1 LEPVWYLMGFNIAFF
16 AVLML
21 TGRFLSRIAGKRTL
35 RRLLFLISFVLLL
48 AMLIPERAVAT
59 IIIER
64 ALPSDPVRAPFGI
77 AVARNASFVVFA
89 EKHPG
94 RIGFMGTGQCLIRD
108 PVSGV
113 SSLNY
118 TYREFSL
125 PGADGSTAE
134 PRDVA
139 LGNQTLRRGSA
150 GREGYVFFTEF
161 VRNKIGRLDIGDRD
175 SIWILPSYRYVFGRV
190 DEFSVPT
197 PSSGPMNLAIDP
209 YNGSV
214 WFTEYQ
220 ANKIGR
226 LFFVGGGKWRFIEYS
241 LPTPNSYPTDI
252 AVDPNYWHTSTGEVQ
267 TYVWFTMSGSDKIG
281 RLNGETGEI
290 VEYSTRGTP
299 WGITITDDGFVWF
312 TQKLGDRIAKLNPWT
327 GVITE
332 VPLPVHSPGNEP
344 LYIANDT
351 DNSLWFTESA
361 SNRIGKYIPGLNVF
375 QEFVVPTTASKPHG
389 LAVTL
394 RLFGGVVGPGVDP
407 SYAGKMDVF
416 FTEEVGNKIGKIII
430 PSGPWTTTITVGFI
444 SSVSTTT
451 SSATTVTT
459 TATTVSTN
467 TSAFRSIVN
476 MTKSS
481 IPAGNFTTTLV
492 DTVSILQTS
501 TTSTW
506 TKTTTSTSVLTTTST
521 STSVSTTTS
530 TTPSTTTVSTT
541 STSTEFYTTTTTT
554 STSTTYTST
563 SYSPTITTT
572 TTVGTTSTYM
582 TTTTTT
588 TTYSAALTSQVI
600 LTTTTSTTMTVTTTP
615 AARACIVASAAYGSE
630 LAPQVQFLREFRD
643 RTVMSTFAGAQFMRI
658 FNAFYYSFSPKVA
671 ELTAASPILQ
681 TATRVFIYPLI
692 GVLRFVA
699 AVYQL
704 YPQGSQLMIIITGV
718 VASGLVGALYISPV
732 AVLLGMVRRRI
743 RISGGI

>member
-21 TGRFLSRIAGKRTL
+21 SGRFLSRITGKRTL
-35 RRLLFLISFVLLL
+35 RRLLLLISFVLLL

-113 SSLNY
+113 SSYNY
-118 TYREFSL
+118 TYREFYL

-139 LGNQTLRRGSA
+139 LGNQTLKSGGP
-150 GREGYVFFTEF
+150 GREGFVYFTEF
-161 VRNKIGRLDIGDRD
+161 VRNKIGRLDIGDRVTGGV
-175 SIWILPSYRYVFGRV
+175 PPYVFGRV

-226 LFFVGGGKWRFIEYS
+226 MFFVGAPKWRFIEYS

-252 AVDPNYWHTSTGEVQ
+252 VVDPNYWHTSTGEVQ
-267 TYVWFTMSGSDKIG
+267 TYVWFTMSGTDKIG

-327 GVITE
+327 AVITE

-394 RLFGGVVGPGVDP
+394 RLFQGVVGSGVHPD
-407 SYAGKMDVF
+407 YAGKMDVF

-430 PSGPWTTTITVGFI
+430 PSGPWTTTTTVGFI
-444 SSVSTTT
+444 SSVSTTA

-459 TATTVSTN
+459 TATTVLTN
-467 TSAFRSIVN
+467 TSAFRSITN
-476 MTKSS
+476 ATKSMT
-481 IPAGNFTTTLV
+481 PAGNFTTTLV

-506 TKTTTSTSVLTTTST
+506 TKTTTSTSVLTATST
-521 STSVSTTTS
+521 STSTTITTS
-530 TTPSTTTVSTT
+530 TTPSTTTVSST
-541 STSTEFYTTTTTT
+541 SVSTEFYTTTTTT

-563 SYSPTITTT
+563 SYSPTITTP
-572 TTVGTTSTYM
+572 TTVSTTSTYM

-588 TTYSAALTSQVI
+588 TTYTAAQTSQVI
-600 LTTTTSTTMTVTTTP
+600 LATTTSTTVTVTTTP
-615 AARACIVASAAYGSE
+615 PARACIIASAAYGSE

-643 RTVMSTFAGAQFMRI
+643 GTVMSTFAGVQFMRI

-671 ELTAASPILQ
+671 EFTATNPILQ
-681 TATRVFIYPLI
+681 TATRALMYPLI
-692 GVLRFVA
+692 GALRLVA
-699 AVYQL
+699 AACQL

-718 VASGLVGALYISPV
+718 VASGLVGALYVSPV
-732 AVLLGMVRRRI
+732 AFLLGMVRRRMKV
-743 RISGGI
+743 SGGI

>member
-1 LEPVWYLMGFNIAFF
+1 
-16 AVLML
+16 
-21 TGRFLSRIAGKRTL
+21 
-35 RRLLFLISFVLLL
+35 
-48 AMLIPERAVAT
+48 
-59 IIIER
+59 
-64 ALPSDPVRAPFGI
+64 
-77 AVARNASFVVFA
+77 VVFA

-94 RIGFMGTGQCLIRD
+94 RIGFMGTGQCLL
-108 PVSGV
+108 SGIY
-113 SSLNY
+113 NY
-118 TYREFSL
+118 TYREFYL

-139 LGNQTLRRGSA
+139 LGNQTLRSGSF
-150 GREGYVFFTEF
+150 GFEGYVFFTEF
-161 VRNKIGRLDIGDRD
+161 VRNKIGRLDIGDR
-175 SIWILPSYRYVFGRV
+175 SSPGYTFGRI

-226 LFFVGGGKWRFIEYS
+226 LFYIPIAFGGPNWRFIEYS
-241 LPTPNSYPTDI
+241 LPTPNSYPADI
-252 AVDPNYWHTSTGEVQ
+252 AVDPNYWHTPTTPWGTIDTQ
-267 TYVWFTMSGSDKIG
+267 TYVWFTMSGTDKIG

-299 WGITITDDGFVWF
+299 WGITVTDDGFVWF

-327 GVITE
+327 AVITE

-344 LYIANDT
+344 MYIANDT

-394 RLFGGVVGPGVDP
+394 RLFQGVVGPGVHPD
-407 SYAGKMDVF
+407 YAGKMDVF

-430 PSGPWTTTITVGFI
+430 PSGPWTTTTTVGFI

-451 SSATTVTT
+451 SFATTVTT

-467 TSAFRSIVN
+467 STAFRSIV
-476 MTKSS
+476 TVAPSS
-481 IPAGNFTTTLV
+481 TPAGNFTTTLV

-521 STSVSTTTS
+521 STSTTITTS
-530 TTPSTTTVSTT
+530 TTPSTTTSTTTSVST
-541 STSTEFYTTTTTT
+541 ELYTTTTTT

-563 SYSPTITTT
+563 SYSPTITTP
-572 TTVGTTSTYM
+572 TTVSTTSTYM

-588 TTYSAALTSQVI
+588 TTYTAAQTSQVI
-600 LTTTTSTTMTVTTTP
+600 LTTTTSTTVTVTTTP
-615 AARACIVASAAYGSE
+615 PARACIIASAAYGSE

-643 RTVMSTFAGAQFMRI
+643 STVMSTFAGAQFMRI

-671 ELTAASPILQ
+671 EFTAANPILQ
-681 TATRVFIYPLI
+681 TATRALMYPLI
-692 GVLRFVA
+692 GALRLVA
-699 AVYQL
+699 AACQL

-718 VASGLVGALYISPV
+718 AASGLVGALYVSPV
-732 AVLLGMVRRRI
+732 AFLLRMVRRRMKV
-743 RISGGI
+743 SGGI